1 MKTVKVVLANPP
13 VVYSKTGTMDND
25 FKCKEFVFP
34 GRLWKNRFF
43 RRIFDFCAVHFG
55 LGKGV
60 RYGVRAGSRWPWTI
74 DRPLYN
80 LAPYPFMMG
89 YTASLLRREGY
100 DADIMDAVIDGES
113 NYDRFLRRVERSNP
127 DIVLMECFAS
137 TLDVDLWFAKRL
149 SAFTEVAL
157 GGAHVAQNAEALS
170 KKYPYVR
177 YWLKGEY
184 ILSSVRMV
192 SERRAGIYDCE
203 ILENLDSIPFPFRNY
218 PEGTLYFDCTMPTPQ
233 PQLQIYGSKGCP
245 FKCSYCLWPQTM
257 YKGRVSLRCPEKIA
271 EEIRQSVAEQGYK
284 SIFFDDDTFNMGNER
299 ISVLCDHLKE
309 IGLPWTMMGRLD
321 TSPLWL
327 FDKMVDCG
335 CVGMRF
341 GVETFDPEVS
351 RNIRKG
357 LEVDNI
363 YGVLKHLVEKHPNL
377 WLYLLMMKNLPGQTK
392 EIEQRDT
399 EILNEL
405 GFVEKDVGEVL
416 RGYRVASCVP
426 FPGTSLYDDF
436 VKRYGVEKLQGMEM
450 YDGSQEKFSGLLEKL
465 YD

>member
-34 GRLWKNRFF
+34 GSLWRNRFS
-43 RRIFDFCAVHFG
+43 RKILDFCAVHFG

-89 YTASLLRREGY
+89 YTVSLLRREGY
-100 DADIMDAVIDGES
+100 DADVMDAVIDGES
-113 NYDRFLRRVERSNP
+113 NYDRFLRRVERSKP

-157 GGAHVAQNAEALS
+157 GGAHVAQNAEDLS

-192 SERRAGIYDCE
+192 SERRSGIYECE
-203 ILENLDSIPFPFRNY
+203 ILEDLDSIPFPFRNY

-257 YKGRVSLRCPEKIA
+257 YKGRVSLRRPERIA
-271 EEIRQSVAEQGYK
+271 EEIRQSVSEQGYK

-351 RNIRKG
+351 RNIKKG

-363 YGVLKHLVEKHPNL
+363 YGVLKHLVEEHPNL
-377 WLYLLMMKNLPGQTK
+377 WLYLLMMKNLPGQTRA
-392 EIEQRDT
+392 IEQRDT